1 MLTKIILKKLHILPT
16 WLIKINVITI
26 FFFVCDAKM
35 KLHIYFIVK
44 KQQLFKSKLVSVGH
58 SLSTLININT

>member
-1 MLTKIILKKLHILPT
+1 MAHKNKCNYHL
-16 WLIKINVITI
+16 
-26 FFFVCDAKM
+26 FFVCDAKM